1 MIGAQGVPA
10 FQPCLRVT
18 PASCPRCQRDHSVAC
33 SLLLTHAF
41 PVCLP
46 QIKLFNYPV
55 VVQHAPALVYPGHS
69 SHVPNV
75 RWAVD
80 ESYAISVGG
89 RDRCT
94 FQFRIDTDK
103 PAQPTKVRTL

>member
-1 MIGAQGVPA
+1 MLA
-10 FQPCLRVT
+10 R
-18 PASCPRCQRDHSVAC
+18 QRDYSVAC